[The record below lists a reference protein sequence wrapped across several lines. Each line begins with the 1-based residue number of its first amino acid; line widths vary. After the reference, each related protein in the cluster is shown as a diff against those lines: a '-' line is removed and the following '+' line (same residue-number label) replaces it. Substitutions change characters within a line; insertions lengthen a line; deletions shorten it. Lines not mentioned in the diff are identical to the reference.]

1 MKGVRKRMFL
11 GLLGVTIAA
20 TIAALGAADPWPGP
34 EAAQRLVGRALGWT
48 PLLEDVQELCD
59 QVGGRPTGSA
69 ACTRAVAWAVAKF
82 ESAGL
87 APVWTESF
95 SVPTL
100 WLPESAAG
108 ACLVPEAFPLR
119 LVAAPYSP
127 STPGKG
133 PLEARLVDAG
143 DGSPAAFAKLGAS
156 ARDAI
161 ALVQTREMK
170 TLGDLF
176 AEYLHNAA
184 LLAAAQKAQV
194 AALLLQSTR
203 PEGLLYRHPITING
217 SLAAIPTA
225 LLARE
230 QAARLVRL
238 LEKGEVRLRL
248 TLANTIAGAYEAQN
262 VVAEIRGREQPED
275 IVLLGAHLDSWDL
288 GTGAQDNGVNVALV
302 LDVARGLKEL
312 GLVPRRTLRFVL
324 FTGEEQ
330 GMWGSAGYVQRHA
343 AELDHHMAVVNFD
356 IGSGRTTGFYLN
368 GHPEL
373 RPPLDAALGAVAGL
387 GPFAHS
393 LEAVDLVDTF
403 DFLLSGVP
411 ALLANQDVVPYL
423 PDYHA
428 ESDVFD
434 KVDGREAKVNA
445 AIATAVVWGLAETP
459 ARPAQR
465 QTRGEVEEVL
475 KESRV
480 DEQMKAF
487 GQWEDWLAEKRGV
500 TH

>member
-1 MKGVRKRMFL
+1 
-11 GLLGVTIAA
+11 
-20 TIAALGAADPWPGP
+20 
-34 EAAQRLVGRALGWT
+34 
-48 PLLEDVQELCD
+48 
-59 QVGGRPTGSA
+59 
-69 ACTRAVAWAVAKF
+69 
-82 ESAGL
+82 
-87 APVWTESF
+87 
-95 SVPTL
+95 
-100 WLPESAAG
+100 
-108 ACLVPEAFPLR
+108 
-119 LVAAPYSP
+119 
-127 STPGKG
+127 
-133 PLEARLVDAG
+133 
-143 DGSPAAFAKLGAS
+143 
-156 ARDAI
+156 
-161 ALVQTREMK
+161 
-170 TLGDLF
+170 
-176 AEYLHNAA
+176 
-184 LLAAAQKAQV
+184 
-194 AALLLQSTR
+194 
-203 PEGLLYRHPITING
+203 
-217 SLAAIPTA
+217 
-225 LLARE
+225 
-230 QAARLVRL
+230 
-238 LEKGEVRLRL
+238 
-248 TLANTIAGAYEAQN
+248 
-262 VVAEIRGREQPED
+262 
-275 IVLLGAHLDSWDL
+275 
-288 GTGAQDNGVNVALV
+288 
-302 LDVARGLKEL
+302 VARGLKEL